1 MKCFIHN
8 NEEAIAACKICGKGM
23 CANCSAYS
31 NHTGIC
37 PECKKADY
45 EDERKYLLSEKAI
58 IPWKIAGW
66 TLVSITII
74 GAIIG
79 VPMIFCRVKD
89 LNKMNDRIE
98 FLNTE
103 ITKLNEVIKH
113 TGIAKI

>member
-1 MKCFIHN
+1 M
-8 NEEAIAACKICGKGM
+8 IAF
-23 CANCSAYS
+23 
-31 NHTGIC
+31 
-37 PECKKADY
+37 
-45 EDERKYLLSEKAI
+45 
-58 IPWKIAGW
+58 
-66 TLVSITII
+66 TII

>member
-1 MKCFIHN
+1 MRCFIHN

-31 NHTGIC
+31 GHTGIC
-37 PECKKADY
+37 PECKKTEY
-45 EDERKYLLSEKAI
+45 EKERSNLLGEKTI

-79 VPMIFCRVKD
+79 IPMIFCRVKD
-89 LNKMNDRIE
+89 LNKINNRIDY
-98 FLNTE
+98 LNSE
-103 ITKLNEVIKH
+103 INKLDQALKH
-113 TGIAKI
+113 TGIARI